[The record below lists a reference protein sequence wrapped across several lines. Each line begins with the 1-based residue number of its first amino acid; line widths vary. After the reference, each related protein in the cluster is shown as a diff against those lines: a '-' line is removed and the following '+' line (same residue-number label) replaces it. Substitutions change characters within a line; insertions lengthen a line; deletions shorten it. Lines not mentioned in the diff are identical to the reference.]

1 MSKSENKAQLT
12 ERRQEQILAVAKK
25 IFAKNGF
32 RRTQMED
39 IADALQ
45 IGKGTLYNYFDNKK
59 SLFLAVYEQGM
70 TKLCQTIRSILASI
84 TDPKQRKA
92 VAVKIF
98 FEFFEQD
105 RELIEIQMQ
114 VRSEFKDDYRRMF
127 LALYSDYI
135 VDIQKNLQ
143 NGMGT
148 GAFRQLDI
156 ESTSDAMSALTQ
168 GVLQNF
174 YIREFGGSGKL
185 TDKIEPVTRMIL
197 EGILK
202 R

>member
-84 TDPKQRKA
+84 TDPKQRIA